1 MCGFVRSLTQS
12 PQRVHPHDFDE
23 GVAEQDYLPPAL
35 KGRRWYSPSPFGHEK
50 EIARRM
56 EWWRKVLAERSAH
69 QEQRDS

>member
-1 MCGFVRSLTQS
+1 MRQLGLGKGYVY
-12 PQRVHPHDFDE
+12 PHDFDE

-69 QEQRDS
+69 PEQRDS